1 MSAAAQVVARPFGI
15 PSKKLGMWLF
25 IVSDALTFA
34 TLLICYTY
42 LRLGSAQWPAPF
54 EFSPSIVFSSVMTL
68 VLLTSSLTMVAAVH
82 AKETG
87 KTIRWLL
94 ATMFCGATFVAL
106 HLTEWTHLIRDM
118 QVTPWSNPWGEPLFG
133 AVFFGITGLHMLHV
147 TAGVIYLG
155 IVATG
160 VGARRFTRDDVE
172 VAGLYWHF
180 VDLVWMFV
188 FPLVYLMA
196 VKP

>member
-87 KTIRWLL
+87 KTSRWLL